1 MRIASEGSSPRV
13 RGKLRRRDRALR
25 RLRLIPACAGKTH
38 FVAPRSR
45 VDTAHPRV
53 CGENPV
59 MSIVPRSPRGSSS
72 RVRGKHASPS
82 TTLRYVRLIPAC
94 AGKTLVPAM
103 HCRTVEAHPRVC
115 GENSSD
121 TVRNEH
127 ECGSSPRVRGKRPI
141 RSSAFSTARLIPACA
156 GKTCLGMMLAA
167 ARAAHPRVC
176 GENPRTARTPA

>member
-1 MRIASEGSSPRV
+1 M
-13 RGKLRRRDRALR
+13 
-25 RLRLIPACAGKTH
+25 
-38 FVAPRSR
+38 
-45 VDTAHPRV
+45 
-53 CGENPV
+53 

-176 GENPRTARTPA
+176 GENPRTARTQA